1 VYARGTACYRAP
13 ELVKEF
19 PFFSNKVDIFAI
31 GCILFE
37 LVTNGNKAFAN
48 DFYIHEYTARS
59 SQLKISFVN
68 IDDSWKHELESVIH
82 KMLAVDRTDRPSAV
96 HLRSQFS
103 RNRSISLGNL
113 FMDNKD
119 YPTAITAYQL
129 AIQEGSVDASVRK
142 RLGDAY
148 RATGFYKEAIAAY
161 SSAVEGGFN
170 GNGVLLAL
178 GHVQCANH
186 EYANAITTYKE
197 ALNKD
202 PSSPVLLM
210 HIGDAYFSV
219 AKYQDAIHSFK
230 KALKK
235 ARNASILE
243 RLGNAYFDKGDLD
256 KALNTYQEAVKIIP
270 AGSPT
275 GSLHAAISRVYLAKR
290 NRMAPM
296 GKDANF
302 TAHGQMYTPTTIVKP
317 AANRK
322 LRIDTSDR
330 LIGKFRISSGGT
342 ETSPC
347 FSQALPTVNPMSA
360 VPDSPSVSR
369 RPRVRKITP
378 VKASFGASRQSSPAS
393 GYSPLS
399 DREMSMAKLESP
411 NISIAKRQSRVDK
424 VIDEYSQMPITTN
437 TLVAALKG
445 AQFNDLHVTYGD
457 VVQVKE
463 IYEDGWAVGV
473 KTNTNI
479 CDNHFTVASVILE
492 EPPLL
497 FREESP
503 ELSRAFDSPYSAATE
518 DSTWGE
524 ITPVHRFHLG
534 YFCHSDAWTQVYSY
548 QLDVVADRKIEG
560 RVEDSLNIESRS
572 PSQTP
577 RVNNRSRRKLG
588 LI

>member
-59 SQLKISFVN
+59 LQLKISFVN
-68 IDDSWKHELESVIH
+68 IDESWKPELESVIN
-82 KMLAVDRTDRPSAV
+82 KMLAIDRTDRPSAL
-96 HLRSQFS
+96 HLRPHFS
-103 RNRSISLGNL
+103 RNRSISLGDL
-113 FMDNKD
+113 FMGNQD
-119 YPTAITAYQL
+119 YPKAITAYQL
-129 AIQEGSVDASVRK
+129 ANQAGSLDSPVWK

-148 RATGFYKEAIAAY
+148 RATGFYKEAIGAY
-161 SSAVEGGFN
+161 ILAVEGGFD

-178 GHVQCANH
+178 GQVQCAIH
-186 EYANAITTYKE
+186 EYANAITTYKG

-210 HIGDAYFSV
+210 HIGDAYFSL
-219 AKYQDAIHSFK
+219 ARYQDAIFSFK

-235 ARNASILE
+235 TRNASILE
-243 RLGNAYFDKGDLD
+243 RLGNAFFLKGDLD
-256 KALNTYQEAVKIIP
+256 KALTTYQDAVKITP
-270 AGSPT
+270 AKSPT

-290 NRMAPM
+290 SLTAPM
-296 GKDANF
+296 SKDAHS
-302 TAHGQMYTPTTIVKP
+302 TTRSQVYTPTTILKP
-317 AANRK
+317 AAHRNLK
-322 LRIDTSDR
+322 IDTSDG
-330 LIGKFRISSGGT
+330 LIGKFRITSIAT
-342 ETSPC
+342 ETSPHY
-347 FSQALPTVNPMSA
+347 SQALPDVIIST

-378 VKASFGASRQSSPAS
+378 VKASFGESYQPSPTSGNSSM
-393 GYSPLS
+393 S
-399 DREMSMAKLESP
+399 DRDT
-411 NISIAKRQSRVDK
+411 SIAKCDSPTISIPKGQRKVNN
-424 VIDEYSQMPITTN
+424 VIDEYSQMMITTN
-437 TLVAALKG
+437 TLVAALKA
-445 AQFNDLHVTYGD
+445 AQFNDMQVAYGD

-463 IYEDGWAVGV
+463 IYEDGWAIGA

-479 CDNHFTVASVILE
+479 CDNYFTMASVILK

-524 ITPVHRFHLG
+524 VAPVSRFHLG
-534 YFCHSDAWTQVYSY
+534 YFCHSDAWKQVYSRT
-548 QLDVVADRKIEG
+548 VNEFADRKIEG
-560 RVEDSLNIESRS
+560 RVDGSLNIESGS
-572 PSQTP
+572 PSKSP
-577 RVNNRSRRKLG
+577 RVNNQSRRKLG